1 MSKGRGH
8 CITVENYFKAVIYL
22 YNFQQYIII
31 NDLNYDMQYPIK
43 IDSKTNKNITLL
55 QTKKKCQD
63 SASDFTTLKYDS
75 EQRK

>member
-1 MSKGRGH
+1 
-8 CITVENYFKAVIYL
+8 
-22 YNFQQYIII
+22 
-31 NDLNYDMQYPIK
+31 MQYPIK